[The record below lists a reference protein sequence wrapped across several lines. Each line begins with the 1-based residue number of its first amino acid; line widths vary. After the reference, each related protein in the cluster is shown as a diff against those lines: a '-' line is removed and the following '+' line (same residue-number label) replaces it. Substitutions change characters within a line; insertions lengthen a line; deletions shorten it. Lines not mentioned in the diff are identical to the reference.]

1 MKCNLLNLSSVEQHT
16 VLLAG
21 SIPPLRPAIH
31 KHLTKPIA
39 EVYTRNRHFSTL
51 RGDGE
56 ATLTSYT
63 LPPGAAYAVG
73 AKGRTHII
81 SNPDEDS
88 TENILTG
95 MGEGGIILT
104 TEIEVDRGAMYSQR
118 VEVGR

>member
-39 EVYTRNRHFSTL
+39 EVYTRNRHFNTL
-51 RGDGE
+51 LGDDE

-63 LPPGAAYAVG
+63 LLTGGAYAVG
-73 AKGRTHII
+73 GKGRTHVI
-81 SNPDEDS
+81 SNSGKDS

-95 MGEGGIILT
+95 RGEGGIMLT
-104 TEIEVDRGAMYSQR
+104 TKIEVDRGAMYSQR